1 MAAISL
7 LAASGAWAQGLV
19 SRTGIA
25 TGARA
30 VLAGFAVSTWRA
42 ESVPLAIM
50 EQTTLLEL
58 IHAGWPSYLRWLS
71 QAMYN
76 MGADKTEHWCP
87 QDARATLQWARIA
100 SEKEETG
107 SSDWR

>member
-42 ESVPLAIM
+42 ESVPLAIT

-58 IHAGWPSYLRWLS
+58 IHAGWPSHLRWLS
-71 QAMYN
+71 QATYY
-76 MGADKTEHWCP
+76 MGADKTEHSARG
-87 QDARATLQWARIA
+87 DAHATLQWARTPFDK
-100 SEKEETG
+100 KEIG
-107 SSDWR
+107 SSDCR